1 MLDILLA
8 PENFPMFT
16 LALIVNIFI
25 GCTCLIVAWQLRQVK
40 AGLAQAA
47 DTLLSVEEAVHNCL
61 HGAPQAITH
70 GQLGV
75 SQLRQNYRQLE
86 IQLQRA
92 QQVMELVSFGQLLWR
107 QQQRRNAY
115 PPSKQRRPL

>member
-1 MLDILLA
+1 
-8 PENFPMFT
+8 MFT
-16 LALIVNIFI
+16 LALIVNVFI
-25 GCTCLIVAWQLRQVK
+25 GCACLFVAWQLRQVK

-61 HGAPQAITH
+61 YGAPQSIIQ

-86 IQLQRA
+86 MQLQRV

-107 QQQRRNAY
+107 QQQRRNIHLSA
-115 PPSKQRRPL
+115 KQRRDR

>member
-1 MLDILLA
+1 MVI
-8 PENFPMFT
+8 
-16 LALIVNIFI
+16 LALIVNLFI
-25 GCTCLIVAWQLRQVK
+25 GCACLIVAWQLRQVK

-61 HGAPQAITH
+61 HGAPQAITQ

-75 SQLRQNYRQLE
+75 SQLRQNYGNLE

-92 QQVMELVSFGQLLWR
+92 QQVMELVSVGQLLWR

-115 PPSKQRRPL
+115 PSTKPRRRS